1 MRSSADGMQIPY
13 LRDFDY
19 LVLFIRKFKNCRLH
33 RCAYSFFIANRLI
46 GEKTLI
52 GLHVNTVKCKME
64 KYDFRNALE
73 QLQIFY
79 YKGVGEI

>member
-1 MRSSADGMQIPY
+1 MCLQ
-13 LRDFDY
+13 
-19 LVLFIRKFKNCRLH
+19 
-33 RCAYSFFIANRLI
+33 FFIANRLI
-46 GEKTLI
+46 GEKLLI

>member
-1 MRSSADGMQIPY
+1 MCLQ
-13 LRDFDY
+13 F
-19 LVLFIRKFKNCRLH
+19 F
-33 RCAYSFFIANRLI
+33 YSKKL
-46 GEKTLI
+46 LI